1 MTCDGFDVYVLSALD
16 VSEWL
21 AARPS
26 LCMPLE
32 KTDFHWARGLVGPKD
47 DKYTLTN
54 RLPSLMSGTEPH
66 FPTVHS
72 VMLSLYRQAHSVQK
86 KRRFKL
92 AQQNVI
98 YSSASRFVFLTHC
111 FLCWNPSP
119 FIIFKTWS
127 DMKHTAPWCRPKAPH
142 AAWLVWGGS
151 CTEYTALEGML
162 LP

>member
-16 VSEWL
+16 GSEWL

-26 LCMPLE
+26 HCMPL
-32 KTDFHWARGLVGPKD
+32 KTTDFHWTRDWAGPKD
-47 DKYTLTN
+47 DMYRATKSLS
-54 RLPSLMSGTEPH
+54 SLMSGTEPH

-72 VMLSLYRQAHSVQK
+72 VMLSLYRQAQSVRK
-86 KRRFKL
+86 KRRFEL

-98 YSSASRFVFLTHC
+98 FSGASKFAFLTHC
-111 FLCWNPSP
+111 FLFWNPSP
-119 FIIFKTWS
+119 FIIFETSS
-127 DMKHTAPWCRPKAPH
+127 DMKHTASFCRPKAPH
-142 AAWLVWGGS
+142 TVWLVWGGS